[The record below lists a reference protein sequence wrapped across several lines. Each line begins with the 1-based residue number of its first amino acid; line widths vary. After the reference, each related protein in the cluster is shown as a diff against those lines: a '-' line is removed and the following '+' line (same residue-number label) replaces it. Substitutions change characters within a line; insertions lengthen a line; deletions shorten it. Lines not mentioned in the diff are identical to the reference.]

1 MPRPRYPS
9 DEVDKLLLRFP
20 AGLRPQ
26 LERRAKAN
34 LRSMNSE
41 IVMILASALG
51 DEGQTATGSS
61 PEKASPAAAT
71 DKAACQGGSITHG

>member
-41 IVMILASALG
+41 VVMILVSALR
-51 DEGQTATGSS
+51 DEGQPATGDSLQ
-61 PEKASPAAAT
+61 ANAPAAGHHDTAL
-71 DKAACQGGSITHG
+71 QGGPATHG